1 MWLMLVLSNEV
12 DLIHI
17 VINRLDKFFKG
28 KRKTIITQQTFRS
41 SILRLGAERIL
52 VLGRV
57 IAKEVSSAWG
67 SERSRTR
74 WADTTWR
81 TLIGRDP
88 HRSDST
94 LRTTWTT
101 THGRRSSLRHS
112 TLRTTHHIL
121 SSVHAHVGITSRIR
135 SALTSAHLLLFI
147 FPPSLHSINLELLLK
162 FIFTVSSI

>member
-12 DLIHI
+12 DLIHF
-17 VINRLDKFFKG
+17 VINRLDKFLKG

-67 SERSRTR
+67 SERSGAR
-74 WADTTWR
+74 WANTTWR
-81 TLIGRDP
+81 TLIGRDT
-88 HRSDST
+88 HRSHAT
-94 LRTTWTT
+94 LRTTRAT
-101 THGRRSSLRHS
+101 THGRSSLRHS

-135 SALTSAHLLLFI
+135 RALTSAHLLLFI
-147 FPPSLHSINLELLLK
+147 FAPSLHSINLELLLK
-162 FIFTVSSI
+162 FILTVSSI